1 MTARL
6 AASLSTLLLL
16 GTALPVAFA
25 APVGDAAMNG
35 AQVAE
40 LVPVE
45 PGIPPAMYYGA
56 PSAGSEVVVPGGGPT
71 GAPPADAAPEKAG
84 PAELVDGW
92 EGGAAKDKDG
102 KFAYCVVE
110 GNFTSG
116 HTLVIARSPKG
127 ETNLGIGIPG
137 AELPQGDRWPVK
149 IEVDGKFKRER
160 VAVASQSDMLVIPN
174 GKDEEFVSALST
186 GKELVV
192 LSSSDR
198 IAFVL
203 KGTKKVLADLKNC
216 VDKGG
221 DVPLIKT
228 STGKPANAPAAGRL
242 PEGLTS
248 LLAAAGVRDAE
259 PVPLDKVPPDQRP
272 ADVAW
277 RFGPLVGG
285 IRERVVGE
293 GANLDE
299 LSSNFAESMKA
310 RCEGTGTITLN
321 NSEQAGGITLRTGT
335 VDCALKQATLHVS
348 LTFMLSQGRLFTVL
362 FHESA
367 DRDAALADKVRD
379 NLTQVLRKAGTAPA
393 PAATPA
399 APSTSP
405 ATPPNAPASG
415 PTPAAPAPAATTV
428 PAPSVPA
435 PSVPAAPTAPAPAAP
450 TPAPATP
457 PAPEPAPVAPPAT
470 AVPAAKPA
478 PGPVPPLPGRKP

>member
-1 MTARL
+1 MTARF
-6 AASLSTLLLL
+6 AAPLSALFLL
-16 GTALPVAFA
+16 GTASSMALA
-25 APVGDAAMNG
+25 AQWGEAPWGG

-40 LVPVE
+40 LVPVDPE
-45 PGIPPAMYYGA
+45 LPPSVYYGVPSSGTEIVTPAA
-56 PSAGSEVVVPGGGPT
+56 PAGVPD
-71 GAPPADAAPEKAG
+71 AKDAAPEKTG

-116 HTLVIARSPKG
+116 HVLMIARSQKG

-149 IEVDGKFKRER
+149 VEIDGKIKRER
-160 VAVASQSDMLVIPN
+160 VAVASQTDMLVIPS
-174 GKDEEFVSALST
+174 GKDEEFVNALMT

-192 LSSSDR
+192 TSSSDR
-198 IAFVL
+198 ITFLL
-203 KGTKKVLADLKNC
+203 KGTKKVLNDLKNC

-221 DVPLIKT
+221 NVPPIKT
-228 STGKPANAPAAGRL
+228 STGKPPAGTPPAARL
-242 PEGLTS
+242 PEGLAS

-259 PVPLDKVPPDQRP
+259 LVPLDKIPADQRP

-285 IRERVVGE
+285 IRERVAGE
-293 GANLDE
+293 GAKLDD
-299 LSSNFAESMKA
+299 LSNSFAESMKA

-321 NSEQAGGITLRTGT
+321 NSEQAGSITLRTGA
-335 VDCALKQATLHVS
+335 VDCALKQQTLHVG

-367 DRDAALADKVRD
+367 ERDAGLADKVRD

-393 PAATPA
+393 PATSGPATNGPAAAPTANATPTDGA
-399 APSTSP
+399 ANPVT
-405 ATPPNAPASG
+405 
-415 PTPAAPAPAATTV
+415 
-428 PAPSVPA
+428 
-435 PSVPAAPTAPAPAAP
+435 APTAPAQTPAPAPAPASAPAPAP
-450 TPAPATP
+450 TPAPA
-457 PAPEPAPVAPPAT
+457 A
-470 AVPAAKPA
+470 PAASTPAKPT
-478 PGPVPPLPGRKP
+478 PPLPGRKP

>member
-16 GTALPVAFA
+16 GTALPVALA
-25 APVGDAAMNG
+25 APIGDGLVIG

-45 PGIPPAMYYGA
+45 PAIPPALYYGA
-56 PSAGSEVVVPGGGPT
+56 PSAGSEVVVPNTPPPGTPGG
-71 GAPPADAAPEKAG
+71 ARADAAPEKTG
-84 PAELVDGW
+84 PAELIDGW

-174 GKDEEFVSALST
+174 GKDEEFVTALST

-192 LSSSDR
+192 LSTSDR

-293 GANLDE
+293 GVNLDE

-321 NSEQAGGITLRTGT
+321 NSEQAGGITLRTGA

-393 PAATPA
+393 PAAAPA
-399 APSTSP
+399 ATAPSAPP
-405 ATPPNAPASG
+405 ATTPSPPVGAPA
-415 PTPAAPAPAATTV
+415 PAPAPAAT
-428 PAPSVPA
+428 
-435 PSVPAAPTAPAPAAP
+435 PAPAAP
-450 TPAPATP
+450 VAPAPSATTPAPSAPSQTAP
-457 PAPEPAPVAPPAT
+457 PAPTPT
-470 AVPAAKPA
+470 
-478 PGPVPPLPGRKP
+478 GPVPPLPGRKP